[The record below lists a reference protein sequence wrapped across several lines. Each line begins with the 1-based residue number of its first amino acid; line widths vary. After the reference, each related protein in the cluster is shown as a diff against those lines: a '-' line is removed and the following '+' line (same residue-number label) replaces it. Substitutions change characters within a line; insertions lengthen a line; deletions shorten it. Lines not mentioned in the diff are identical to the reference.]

1 MSAHSKIGP
10 SSADRWMACPGS
22 VLLSEK
28 CPPSATSVHAAEGS
42 VAHVLAEQATSGAVD
57 DMTLMG
63 RVGEIVVQEGH
74 DIEIDEEMVMS
85 ALEYRDLIAADIAAL
100 DATKGSIEVQEHTE
114 LRVHIASIS
123 PDLWGTADKII
134 FKKGKKLIVYDYKY
148 GKGKPVEVKENP
160 QMGLYTLGAVETVA
174 GEVFDE
180 IELVIVQPRCP
191 HAGGKV
197 RRWTVPKAWLK
208 QFRADAHAA
217 VIETKNP
224 NAKLV
229 AGKHC
234 YWCPAKEA
242 LMCPEI
248 QAAAQR
254 ETQADFA
261 AMPPLETE
269 ARDVKRGALPMP
281 HYMTPAQISRALEWE
296 DPVGAWFTSVA
307 NKAREMLS
315 AGLDVPGWKLVDG
328 RSTRKWADGCGEQA
342 ALRFANQH
350 PQNKIWSSKVI
361 SPAQMEKLVGKG
373 KIDDLIVFTEPR
385 PSIARD
391 SDPRRIVPSGAK
403 QDFDPFNAPPVGAL
417 ALPAPVADPFAVP
430 AGVVDPFADPFAA
443 PATDLL
449 AEAQGGRKGPIWPV

>member
-22 VLLSEK
+22 VLLSAK
-28 CPPSATSVHAAEGS
+28 CPPSETSVHAAEGS
-42 VAHVLAEQATSGAVD
+42 VAHILAEQATSGAVD

-63 RVGEIVVQEGH
+63 RVGEVVVQEGH
-74 DIEIDEEMVMS
+74 DITITEEMVMS
-85 ALEYRDLIAADIAAL
+85 ALEYRDLIAADMAELA
-100 DATKGSIEVQEHTE
+100 ATKGAAEVHEHTE
-114 LRVHIASIS
+114 VRVHIASIS

-160 QMGLYTLGAVETVA
+160 QMGLYTLGAIETIA
-174 GEVFDE
+174 GEAFDE

-191 HAGGKV
+191 HAGGRV
-197 RRWTVPKAWLK
+197 RRWTASKAWLK

-234 YWCPAKEA
+234 YWCPAKDA

-248 QAAAQR
+248 EKAAAR

-261 AMPPLETE
+261 MMPPLDTD

-296 DPVGAWFTSVA
+296 DPVSAWFTAIA

-328 RSTRKWADGCGEQA
+328 RSTRKWADGTGEQA
-342 ALRFANQH
+342 ALRFGLTH
-350 PQNKIWSSKVI
+350 GEKVYTKKE
-361 SPAQMEKLVGKG
+361 PLTVAQMEKVVGKG
-373 KIDDLIVFTEPR
+373 KLEDLIVFTNPR

-391 SDPRRIVPSGAK
+391 SDPRRIVPNSAK
-403 QDFDPFNAPPVGAL
+403 QDFDPFNAPPIETL

-430 AGVVDPFADPFAA
+430 AGAEPVDPFAA